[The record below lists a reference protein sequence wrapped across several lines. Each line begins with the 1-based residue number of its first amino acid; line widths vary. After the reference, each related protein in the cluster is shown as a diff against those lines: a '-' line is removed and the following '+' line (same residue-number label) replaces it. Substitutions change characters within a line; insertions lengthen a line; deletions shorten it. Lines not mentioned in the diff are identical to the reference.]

1 MLDTKL
7 YTLLKVAEYRN
18 YTQAAKALNLTQP
31 AVSQHIHALENDLG
45 VKLFERVGN
54 RLVLT
59 KAGERSVSAAKAISS
74 LFNSLK
80 YDLSEGNRGVR
91 ELNIG
96 ITHTAESNAISE
108 ALAKYV
114 SENPKFKI
122 KMITDTQQNL
132 RKKLKN
138 YELDMAIADGS
149 VADPELESQLLDT
162 DRLVLVVDPDHRLAK
177 KSSVSLEDIR
187 HEKLILRLPN
197 SATRNMFISA
207 IQSLDIN
214 VEAFNIILEV
224 ENVATIKD
232 LIMQRYG
239 VSVLAESACM
249 DEIMKKKL
257 VSLPIDKLDM
267 KREVNILYT
276 QGFQYPQFRE
286 EIIRIYRTLK

>member
-132 RKKLKN
+132 RKKLKS

>member
-1 MLDTKL
+1 
-7 YTLLKVAEYRN
+7 
-18 YTQAAKALNLTQP
+18 
-31 AVSQHIHALENDLG
+31 
-45 VKLFERVGN
+45 
-54 RLVLT
+54 
-59 KAGERSVSAAKAISS
+59 
-74 LFNSLK
+74 
-80 YDLSEGNRGVR
+80 
-91 ELNIG
+91 
-96 ITHTAESNAISE
+96 
-108 ALAKYV
+108 
-114 SENPKFKI
+114 
-122 KMITDTQQNL
+122 
-132 RKKLKN
+132 
-138 YELDMAIADGS
+138 
-149 VADPELESQLLDT
+149 
-162 DRLVLVVDPDHRLAK
+162 
-177 KSSVSLEDIR
+177 
-187 HEKLILRLPN
+187 
-197 SATRNMFISA
+197 MFISA